1 MRNKLNTIYIR
12 LTPGIGIKYFEKNFN
27 INMTEAQYEAAL
39 WQAYLKAWKN
49 DEKLADENLRLAKQ
63 LLMLKNIE

>member
-1 MRNKLNTIYIR
+1 
-12 LTPGIGIKYFEKNFN
+12 
-27 INMTEAQYEAAL
+27 MTEAHYEAAL

-49 DEKLADENLRLAKQ
+49 EEKLADENLRLAKQ